1 MAGPYISPLRS
12 LVKKHWR
19 RDEEEPDDKELLML
33 TGNVTSVTGRSAR
46 NGKWRAVVMTA
57 VAATI
62 LGLVPGVG
70 VSPAAAEETP
80 ITCNMPVAG
89 SIKVANDLVCTDT
102 DGLVVVADNTI
113 IDLNGHRIS
122 CVAPGT
128 GYLGS
133 CQGIAAVGGAVD
145 EEPEDGVNITGRV
158 NVHVIDSK
166 EGGTIDGFDNA
177 IRIERSQDVKIEH
190 LTLTGPPGDVANPRP
205 FSHGVLI
212 RGSTCAGDTQ
222 IHIGTGQ
229 FSGNEMMNHNQGIA
243 INGSC
248 VSVVHNIV
256 HDNDSNGSVPSN
268 GILLNQASNN
278 VIRGNEVFDNGDPVD
293 PLNQDGGITI
303 RNNSR
308 SNHIVNNE
316 VLSNFGDG
324 ISIRMGSAENFID
337 NNIMLFNG
345 GALAGSEYWDAAGRG
360 AGLLNKWNQN
370 NQCVTQNA
378 EVPPGVCGPDE
389 APPVM
394 L

>member
-1 MAGPYISPLRS
+1 
-12 LVKKHWR
+12 
-19 RDEEEPDDKELLML
+19 ML

-62 LGLVPGVG
+62 LGVVPGVG
-70 VSPAAAEETP
+70 ISPAAAAETT

-89 SIKVANDLVCTDT
+89 TIKVANDLVCTDT
-102 DGLVVVADNTI
+102 DGLVVVADNTV

-133 CQGIAAVGGAVD
+133 CQGVAAVGGAVD
-145 EEPEDGVNITGRV
+145 QEPEDGVNITGRV
-158 NVHVIDSK
+158 NVHVFDSQ

-177 IRIERSQDVKIEH
+177 IHIERSQDVKIEH

-212 RGSTCAGDTQ
+212 RGSTCSGDTQ

-248 VSVVHNIV
+248 VSVIHNIV

-268 GILLNQASNN
+268 GILLNQATNN
-278 VIRGNEVFDNGDPVD
+278 VVRGNEVFSNGDEVD
-293 PLNQDGGITI
+293 NTNQDGGITL
-303 RNNSR
+303 RNLSR
-308 SNHIVNNE
+308 NNHIVNNE

-324 ISIRMGSAENFID
+324 ISVRTGSELNLID

-345 GALAGSEYWDAAGRG
+345 GVLTGTVYFDAAGRG
-360 AGLLNKWNQN
+360 AGPANKWNQN
-370 NQCVTQNA
+370 NQCVTQNP
-378 EVPPGVCGPDE
+378 EVPPGVCGADE
-389 APPVM
+389 APPAVM
-394 L
+394 TTA

>member
-1 MAGPYISPLRS
+1 MNRMRIV
-12 LVKKHWR
+12 LVA
-19 RDEEEPDDKELLML
+19 
-33 TGNVTSVTGRSAR
+33 TVA
-46 NGKWRAVVMTA
+46 AVVA
-57 VAATI
+57 
-62 LGLVPGVG
+62 GLVPVG
-70 VSPAAAEETP
+70 VSPASAEETT

-102 DGLVVVADNTI
+102 DGLVVVADNTV
-113 IDLNGHRIS
+113 IDLNGHSIS

-133 CQGIAAVGGAVD
+133 CQGMAAVGGATD
-145 EEPEDGVNITGRV
+145 LEPEDGINITARL
-158 NVHVIDSK
+158 NVHVVDNAG
-166 EGGTIDGFDNA
+166 GGTINGFDNG
-177 IRIERSQDVKIEH
+177 IHIERSQNVKIER

-212 RGSTCAGDTQ
+212 RGSSCAGDTQ
-222 IHIGTGQ
+222 IHIGAGQ
-229 FSGNEMMNHNQGIA
+229 FGANEIMHHNQGIA

-268 GILLNQASNN
+268 GILLNQATNN
-278 VIRGNEVFDNGDPVD
+278 VVRGNEVFNNGDEVD
-293 PLNQDGGITI
+293 NLQEDGGITI

-308 SNHIVNNE
+308 NNHITNNE

-324 ISIRMGSAENFID
+324 ISVRQASFDNRID

-345 GALAGSEYWDAAGRG
+345 GALAGTLYYDAAGRASG
-360 AGLLNKWNQN
+360 PNQWNQN

-378 EVPPGVCGPDE
+378 EVPPGVCGAEE
-389 APPVM
+389 APATAMTTV
-394 L
+394 

>member
-1 MAGPYISPLRS
+1 MKRMRVV
-12 LVKKHWR
+12 LVA
-19 RDEEEPDDKELLML
+19 M
-33 TGNVTSVTGRSAR
+33 VA
-46 NGKWRAVVMTA
+46 A
-57 VAATI
+57 VAA
-62 LGLVPGVG
+62 GLVPVG
-70 VSPAAAEETP
+70 VTPASAGETP

-89 SIKVANDLVCTDT
+89 TIKVANDLVCTDT

-145 EEPEDGVNITGRV
+145 EEPEDGVNITGHV
-158 NVHVIDSK
+158 NVHVFDSK
-166 EGGTIDGFDNA
+166 DGGTIDGFDNA

-190 LTLTGPPGDVANPRP
+190 LTLTGPPGDLVNPRP

-248 VSVVHNIV
+248 VSVIHNIV

-278 VIRGNEVFDNGDPVD
+278 VVRGNEVFNNGDEVD
-293 PLNQDGGITI
+293 PINQDGGITM

-308 SNHIVNNE
+308 NNHIVNNE

-324 ISIRMGSAENFID
+324 ISVRLGSEANFID
-337 NNIMLFNG
+337 NNIMLLNG
-345 GALAGSEYWDAAGRG
+345 GALAGIVYYDAAGRG
-360 AGLLNKWNQN
+360 SGPLNKWNQN
-370 NQCVTQNA
+370 NQCVTQNP
-378 EVPPGVCGPDE
+378 EVPPGVCGADE
-389 APPVM
+389 APPAAM
-394 L
+394 TAA